1 MNMPVRILNF
11 NRNWNNKLNCI
22 IIPTIRAWTEWG
34 ELFYLRGVGEL
45 FTFKIHGKVW
55 FSARLL
61 SVNRMRLRDIQPE
74 LLLFDTG
81 TATLE
86 LALKVFKRLGIE
98 PDDQALLLL
107 FKKE

>member
-1 MNMPVRILNF
+1 MLVRILNF

-34 ELFYLRGVGEL
+34 EQFYLRGVGEL
-45 FTFKIHGKVW
+45 FTIRIHGKVW
-55 FSARLL
+55 FKARLL
-61 SVNRMRLRDIQPE
+61 SVNRMLLRDIQPE
-74 LLLFDTG
+74 LLMFDTG

-86 LALKVFKRLGIE
+86 LALNTFKRLGIRPE
-98 PDDQALLLL
+98 DPALLLL